1 MLGMHGLGGFFCGIF
16 FGLENEEINDC
27 SLSCSFLSEVTR
39 AREGGGGRRRSPA
52 GGRTSE
58 SAGERF
64 SVTIKDIRML
74 KSSRKNIDFRNEMK
88 EKSVF
93 NE

>member
-1 MLGMHGLGGFFCGIF
+1 MIVLFPAAFCQRSPGR
-16 FGLENEEINDC
+16 G
-27 SLSCSFLSEVTR
+27 R
-39 AREGGGGRRRSPA
+39 GGRRRFPA
-52 GGRTSE
+52 GGSGAGTSG

-64 SVTIKDIRML
+64 SVTIKDITML

-88 EKSVF
+88 EKTVF